1 MTERT
6 IVLSACTITLFED
19 VSLKS
24 IKKHEIILI
33 SLICCFISVLTW
45 SYKELRAVYQELRL
59 FLLQPFC

>member
-24 IKKHEIILI
+24 IKKKNHEII
-33 SLICCFISVLTW
+33 V
-45 SYKELRAVYQELRL
+45 
-59 FLLQPFC
+59 

>member
-24 IKKHEIILI
+24 IKKHEII
-33 SLICCFISVLTW
+33 V
-45 SYKELRAVYQELRL
+45 
-59 FLLQPFC
+59 